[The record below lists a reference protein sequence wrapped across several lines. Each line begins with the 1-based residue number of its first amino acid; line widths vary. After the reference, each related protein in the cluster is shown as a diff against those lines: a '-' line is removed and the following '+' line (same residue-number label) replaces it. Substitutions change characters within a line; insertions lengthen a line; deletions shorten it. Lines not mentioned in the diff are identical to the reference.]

1 MNLHDIAYN
10 SREVNYLLLM
20 DGARD
25 PIDTFRSLELC
36 IEDITN
42 DPYNVVHY
50 LTRASTYRTLGY
62 PDLAVGDAYK
72 ALLLVDEISDESEE
86 YHDLAKSS
94 FDESKWELTKLQN
107 AIYGILIQSLTDC
120 KCFRSALTFAKQWK
134 RTNQQPDAVRA
145 ISNILIL
152 YREEAGILKDE
163 ELDVNKLPDNTTVRR
178 EIYPWNQFEPDR
190 NGDEYLSSLN
200 VQLEDVAPKCEVR
213 IVRLPVLTGG
223 SGITTQ
229 LGLFAKE
236 NIRPGEN
243 VLEES
248 SILTANNNLHDTL
261 CDACSAELP
270 QLEEAS
276 QCFSCSDCD
285 DIVFCS
291 KKCLDTAL
299 ELYHPAVCGK
309 DIDSI
314 ARDSDPKEASDALY
328 FLLLARAIAMAETQ
342 EIHPLELK
350 ETSSLWGDFAT
361 VEGNVPAAKPSL
373 PFSFSYNVLY
383 PIHLLTQMDLDI
395 YATTAKYDFWIFNT
409 LYAKFRGV
417 ASGRTNARTGK
428 PEVCAVHPLWCL
440 ANHSCAPNVSWEWSG
455 DIKLIARPSDQ
466 VCRWGFY
473 KDDGEKW
480 KGGIKAGEEV
490 LNHYCDIKLDVKQR
504 REWARGPLGGD
515 CMCERCTW
523 EAEHEQLTLGH
534 LTLREA
540 SDEQSS

>member
-1 MNLHDIAYN
+1 
-10 SREVNYLLLM
+10 M

-25 PIDTFRSLELC
+25 AADAFRSLEQC
-36 IEDITN
+36 TEDITN
-42 DPYNVVHY
+42 DPYDVLHY
-50 LTRASTYRTLGY
+50 LTRASTYRKLGY
-62 PDLAVGDAYK
+62 PDLAAGDAYK
-72 ALLLVDEISDESEE
+72 ALLLVDEISDESGE
-86 YHDLAKSS
+86 YHDLAQAS
-94 FDESKWELTKLQN
+94 FDESEWELAKLQT
-107 AIYGILIQSLTDC
+107 AVYGILIQSLIDC

-134 RTNQQPDAVRA
+134 RTDQQPDAVEA
-145 ISNILIL
+145 ISNILIQ
-152 YREEAGILKDE
+152 YREAAGILGDE
-163 ELDVNKLPDNTTVRR
+163 ELDANKLPVNTMVRR
-178 EIYPWNQFEPDR
+178 EIYPWNKLEPDR
-190 NGDEYLSSLN
+190 NSDEYLSSLN
-200 VQLEDVAPKCEVR
+200 VQLEGVAPKCEVR

-223 SGITTQ
+223 SGTTTQ

-236 NIRPGEN
+236 NIQPGEN

-276 QCFSCSDCD
+276 QHFSCPDCD

-291 KKCLDTAL
+291 QECLDAAQ

-314 ARDSDPKEASDALY
+314 ARDSDSKEASDALY

-342 EIHPLELK
+342 GIHPLELR
-350 ETSSLWGDFAT
+350 ETSSLWGDFVM
-361 VEGNVPAAKPSL
+361 VEPGAPAAKPSL
-373 PFSFSYNVLY
+373 PFSFIYNVLY

-417 ASGRTNARTGK
+417 ASGRANARTGK

-440 ANHSCAPNVSWEWSG
+440 GNHSCAPNVSWEWSG
-455 DIKLIARPSDQ
+455 DIKLIARRSDQ
-466 VCRWGFY
+466 LCRWGPR

-480 KGGIKAGEEV
+480 KGGIKAGEEI
-490 LNHYCDIKLDVKQR
+490 LNHYCDIELDVKQR
-504 REWARGPLGGD
+504 REWASGPLGGD
-515 CMCERCTW
+515 CICERCIW
-523 EAEHEQLTLGH
+523 EAEHEQLDLGD
-534 LTLREA
+534 LTIRGV
-540 SDEQSS
+540 SDKQSM